1 LAGEKLQI
9 YSAHDSTIIAL
20 MQSLGLITSP
30 ESEYLLPPYAASVTF
45 ELRHRKDG
53 GLPESGQSSA
63 SGLYVNALYGFAVP
77 VPPSASSSSTNGGSD
92 ATSPSSRKWIYHRHP
107 IALRCPDATATSNDA
122 SSAANMADEWMA
134 RKQWQCPLESFKKYV
149 LLTARS
155 SATAAAASS
164 RAAQGG
170 GVSAQTRAGAL
181 VSSQTYSPDDGCCVR
196 TPAFHALGCDSIAAT
211 ATTTS
216 MHAGSDHASAG
227 NAGTLVS
234 VELESECVAFRQRCP
249 ATACPTGYVLDPANL
264 ACVAVSLPTAAATT
278 PQRSNVQ
285 PALDTVDVNNDGVSL
300 TSLPVNS
307 GGDVAVLPLP
317 PVHPRGSSSRFS
329 STLSHPLWLFLFCC
343 SFLLVGF
350 ALGSWWT
357 RRVGSRSLSGSRGKH
372 AYAYEA
378 GGGSGDE
385 HEHEEGDHHHDA
397 QHAAHDSPLVAQDS
411 QSLLTRFAG
420 KRKTSPTVN
429 ANGAGMA

>member
-1 LAGEKLQI
+1 
-9 YSAHDSTIIAL
+9 
-20 MQSLGLITSP
+20 LITSP

-77 VPPSASSSSTNGGSD
+77 VPPSASSSSSSGGSD
-92 ATSPSSRKWIYHRHP
+92 ELTPSSRKKWTYHRHP
-107 IALRCPDATATSNDA
+107 IALRCPDATTTSDDDA
-122 SSAANMADEWMA
+122 SSAANMADGWMA

-155 SATAAAASS
+155 SATAAAASQ
-164 RAAQGG
+164 RTTQ
-170 GVSAQTRAGAL
+170 SAQTRAGAL

-211 ATTTS
+211 TTTTHS
-216 MHAGSDHASAG
+216 AAGFDHMAG

-249 ATACPTGYVLDPANL
+249 ATACPSGYVLDPANL
-264 ACVAVSLPTAAATT
+264 ACVAVSLPAAAATT
-278 PQRSNVQ
+278 TLQPRSDAQ
-285 PALDTVDVNNDGVSL
+285 QTLHTVDVDNNDGVSL
-300 TSLPVNS
+300 ISPPVNS
-307 GGDVAVLPLP
+307 GGDAAVLPLP
-317 PVHPRGSSSRFS
+317 SVHPRGSSSRFS
-329 STLSHPLWLFLFCC
+329 SALSHPLWLFLFCC
-343 SFLLVGF
+343 SFLLIGF

-357 RRVGSRSLSGSRGKH
+357 RRMGSRSLSGSRGKH
-372 AYAYEA
+372 AYAYAA

-385 HEHEEGDHHHDA
+385 HEHEHEGE
-397 QHAAHDSPLVAQDS
+397 QHAGAHDSPLVAQDS

-429 ANGAGMA
+429 VNGAGMA